1 MKQIN
6 EKNQKTTIILE
17 EGDILEIKTFKEE
30 SEKVAVKCLNAT
42 LFIEELLT
50 EDVRNMCYEKKAIE
64 SMEKYLDE
72 KAKEE

>member
-6 EKNQKTTIILE
+6 ESQKKTTIILE
-17 EGDILEIKTFKEE
+17 EGEVLEIKTCREE

-50 EDVRNMCYEKKAIE
+50 EDVRNMCNEKKAIQ
-64 SMEKYLDE
+64 SLEKYLDE